1 MRLYEELKWRGLI
14 KDVAGEDLEK
24 LLNGKP
30 ITFYWGTDPTADS
43 LHLGHYSSLVTAK
56 RLAKAGHHPILLVGG
71 ATGLIG
77 DPRPT
82 AEREIISKEQLNKNL
97 EGIKKQVSNIFD
109 GKAEVVNN
117 YDWFKGYE
125 FTDFLRDVGKYIN
138 INYMLDKD
146 IIRRRLE
153 TGITFAEFAYTLIQ
167 GYDFLWL
174 YQNKNCVLQ
183 AEGSDQWGNI
193 TTGIDLIRKKL
204 GKEAYGFTMPLVLD
218 KYGRKFGK
226 SEGNALWL
234 DRNKTSSYELYQYL
248 INVDDEM
255 VISYLKIFT
264 FLSVDEINE
273 LEKSN
278 KEHPELR
285 EAHKALAREIITD
298 LHGEEAYNE
307 ALNISEALFSGDIKN
322 LTSNDI
328 EMAFKGLDKLVIDKD
343 MNIVDFLVE
352 FNICSSK
359 REARE
364 FVNNNSISINGEKI
378 NDLEFTI
385 NKSIAID
392 NKYVVVRRGKKKYFI
407 ACFGG
412 KDEKE

>member
-1 MRLYEELKWRGLI
+1 MTLFEELKWRGLI

-97 EGIKKQVSNIFD
+97 EGIKKQVSDIFD
-109 GKAEVVNN
+109 GQAEVVNN

-264 FLSVDEINE
+264 FLSVEEINE

-285 EAHKALAREIITD
+285 EAHKALARCIITD
-298 LHGEEAYNE
+298 LHGDNAYKEAVK
-307 ALNISEALFSGDIKN
+307 ISESLFSGNIKN
-322 LTSNDI
+322 LSSKEI
-328 EMAFKGLDKLVIDKD
+328 EMAFKGLDKITINEE
-343 MNIVDFLVE
+343 MNIIEFLVSTG
-352 FNICSSK
+352 ICSSK
-359 REARE
+359 RESRE
-364 FVNNNSISINGEKI
+364 FVNNNSISINGDRV
-378 NDLEFTI
+378 NDLDFII
-385 NKSIAID
+385 NKDIAID

-412 KDEKE
+412 SNEE

>member
-1 MRLYEELKWRGLI
+1 MTFFEELQWRGLI
-14 KDVAGEDLEK
+14 KDTAGDDLADK
-24 LLNGKP
+24 LNGEP

-56 RLAKAGHHPILLVGG
+56 RLAKAGHHPILLCGG

-82 AEREIISKEQLNKNL
+82 AEREIISKEQLAKNL
-97 EGIKKQVSNIFD
+97 EGIKAQVSRIFD

-117 YDWFKGYE
+117 YDWFRGYE
-125 FTDFLRDVGKYIN
+125 LTDFLRDVGKYIN
-138 INYMLDKD
+138 VNYMLDKD
-146 IIRRRLE
+146 IIRRRLD

-174 YQNKNCVLQ
+174 YENKGCILQ

-193 TTGIDLIRKKL
+193 TTGLDLIKKKT
-204 GKEAYGFTMPLVLD
+204 GKDAYAFTMPLVLD
-218 KYGRKFGK
+218 KYGNKFGK

-264 FLSVDEINE
+264 FLTPEEIME

-278 KEHPELR
+278 KENPHLR

-298 LHGEEAYNE
+298 LHGEEAYLE
-307 ALNISEALFSGDIKN
+307 AVKISESLFSGNIKE
-322 LTSNDI
+322 LSAREI
-328 EMAFKGLDKLVIDKD
+328 EDAFKGIEPFVAKEANL
-343 MNIVDFLVE
+343 VDFLVE
-352 FNICSSK
+352 FGICSSK

-364 FVNNNSISINGEKI
+364 FISNGSISVNGEKVT
-378 NDLEFTI
+378 DLDFQIT
-385 NKSIAID
+385 KSDSIEQ
-392 NKYVVVRRGKKKYFI
+392 KYVVIRRGKKKYFI
-407 ACFGG
+407 G
-412 KDEKE
+412 KF

>member
-1 MRLYEELKWRGLI
+1 MTLFEELQWRGLI
-14 KDVAGEDLEK
+14 KDMAGEDLAK
-24 LLNGKP
+24 VLNGEP

-82 AEREIISKEQLNKNL
+82 AEREIISKENLLKNL
-97 EGIKKQVSNIFD
+97 EGIKAQVSNIFE

-125 FTDFLRDVGKYIN
+125 LTDFLRDVGKYIN
-138 INYMLDKD
+138 VNYMLDKD
-146 IIRRRLE
+146 IIRRRLDS
-153 TGITFAEFAYTLIQ
+153 GITFAEFTYTLIQ

-174 YQNKNCVLQ
+174 YENKGCILQ

-193 TTGIDLIRKKL
+193 TTGLDLIKKKT
-204 GKEAYGFTMPLVLD
+204 GKEAYAFTMPLVLD
-218 KYGRKFGK
+218 KYGNKFGK

-264 FLSVDEINE
+264 FLTPEEIEE

-278 KEHPELR
+278 KENPHLR

-298 LHGEEAYNE
+298 LHGEEAYLE
-307 ALNISEALFSGDIKN
+307 AVKISESLFSGNIKD
-322 LTSNDI
+322 LTSKQLED
-328 EMAFKGLDKLVIDKD
+328 AFKGIEPFVAKEENL
-343 MNIVDFLVE
+343 VDFLVE
-352 FNICSSK
+352 FGVCSSK

-364 FVNNNSISINGEKI
+364 FINNGSISINGDRVT
-378 NDLEFTI
+378 DLEFKVTK
-385 NKSIAID
+385 NDAIEH
-392 NKYVVVRRGKKKYFI
+392 KYVVIRRGKKKYFV
-407 ACFGG
+407 G
-412 KDEKE
+412 KFV